1 MCECIFVYPRFV
13 SIGLC
18 VCVCV
23 CVCLALRLVGTHSLS
38 MIVICVA
45 WQGLAETERRGHTTT
60 LFYSSLLMN
69 VRKFDII
76 INEH

>member
-1 MCECIFVYPRFV
+1 MCVNAYLYIL
-13 SIGLC
+13 GLFLL

-38 MIVICVA
+38 MIVNCVA